1 MLNRHVYLSMGLVL
15 LVDIAGGPSRAEEAD
30 TRQSKQCGG
39 YYACIEHRPQPLIWR
54 EKPSLPNS
62 NTSWRWPSRGGSDLG
77 DPQ

>member
-39 YYACIEHRPQPLIWR
+39 YYACIEHKPEQLSWKDEPFLMGSVWR
-54 EKPSLPNS
+54 
-62 NTSWRWPSRGGSDLG
+62 PSRTDF
-77 DPQ
+77 